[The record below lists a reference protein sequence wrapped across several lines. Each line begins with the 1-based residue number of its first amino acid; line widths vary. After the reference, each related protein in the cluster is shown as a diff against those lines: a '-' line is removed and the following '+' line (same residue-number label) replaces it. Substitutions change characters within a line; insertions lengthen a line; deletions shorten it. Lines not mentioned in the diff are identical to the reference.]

1 MRPES
6 VKKHTYFVTTVG
18 EGAEPRIETQN
29 LRGTGLMRQE
39 RLTEVQKLKVIGYF
53 QCQILL
59 LQTEEI
65 VVDPEG
71 TEGKRVDTEE
81 MEGKAVAPGVME
93 KVLAM
98 PQEEQMP
105 EKEELPLEE
114 EDQTLEGLKQSP
126 LAS

>member
-1 MRPES
+1 
-6 VKKHTYFVTTVG
+6 
-18 EGAEPRIETQN
+18 
-29 LRGTGLMRQE
+29 
-39 RLTEVQKLKVIGYF
+39 
-53 QCQILL
+53 
-59 LQTEEI
+59 
-65 VVDPEG
+65 
-71 TEGKRVDTEE
+71 

-105 EKEELPLEE
+105 EKEELHLEE